1 MELGG
6 EWVWREEMS
15 CRDERCN
22 EGNEEKC
29 GSGSVDSTVG
39 RCDQFELFGE

>member
-1 MELGG
+1 MELGR
-6 EWVWREEMS
+6 EWGRREEVR

-29 GSGSVDSTVG
+29 GSGGVDSAVG
-39 RCDQFELFGE
+39 LCGQFELFGE